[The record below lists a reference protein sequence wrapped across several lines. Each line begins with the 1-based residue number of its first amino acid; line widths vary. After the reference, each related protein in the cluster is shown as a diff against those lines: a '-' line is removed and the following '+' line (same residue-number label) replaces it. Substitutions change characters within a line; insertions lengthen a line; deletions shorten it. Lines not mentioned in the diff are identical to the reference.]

1 MGVKRWVIRFSLAV
15 SLASAVVSRSEEPKR
30 LLIWEVGGVEGLLK
44 AAPMPWKTE
53 NRFVSIVRAMAAGY
67 PKDFIGLEISPNAPL
82 RVLLANGQSVIYD
95 DGKTKTFDQMLDA
108 PDLEDMFSQ
117 VYPLTNPTDQ
127 LPENFDPGRIRIDAM
142 FQAIFGDTQS
152 AVAAN
157 CEDVDFCG
165 NRVRFNKRSGAAD
178 ALRKVAAE
186 LTELFATHPEL
197 KMYAQNLGGTFNW
210 RKIAGTERLSNHSF
224 GAAIDLN
231 VDKSAYWRWQPAK
244 LLPTFSRRSF
254 PQAIIEA
261 FERHDFIW
269 GGKWYHYD
277 TMHFEYRPEL
287 MAFARA
293 QQAVAKK

>member
-1 MGVKRWVIRFSLAV
+1 MGAKRWLVRSLLAASLAF
-15 SLASAVVSRSEEPKR
+15 AAEAWSEEPKR
-30 LLIWEVGGVEGLLK
+30 LLLSEAGGVEELLK
-44 AAPMPWKTE
+44 AAPMPWKTDT
-53 NRFVSIVRAMAAGY
+53 RFASIVRAMAAGY
-67 PKDFIGLEISPNAPL
+67 PKDFTGLEFSTPV
-82 RVLLANGQSVIYD
+82 RVLLANGRSVIYD
-95 DGKTKTFDQMLDA
+95 DGKTKTFEQMLDA

-117 VYPLTNPTDQ
+117 VYPLTNPTDH

-142 FQAIFGDTQS
+142 FQAIFGDKQS
-152 AVAAN
+152 AVSAN

-165 NRVRFNKRSGAAD
+165 NRVRFSQRCGAAD
-178 ALRKVAAE
+178 ALRKVSKE
-186 LTELFATHPEL
+186 LTELFAAQPEL
-197 KMYAQNLGGTFNW
+197 KVYAQNLGGTFNW

-244 LLPTFSRRSF
+244 LLPTFSRRGF

-287 MAFARA
+287 IAYARE
-293 QQAVAKK
+293 QATVAKK